1 MFSRIFRL
9 SESETKTLRVLS
21 AQATLPQ
28 SGKGT
33 SWVTVTRTGSFT
45 DPRYGRFEIT
55 PTMLSSMVANFEA
68 GIVGQ
73 DVFLDVNH
81 KPGDGS
87 AAKILKLSVE
97 GNRLR
102 ALVEWTDFGVKAVK
116 ERGFTYLSAEFADNW
131 QDNEAGAFHGP
142 TLLGAGLTV
151 RPVIKRLDP
160 ITLSCE
166 SGGDV
171 ETRVLAELAD
181 DLLKKAKQTMNKWQD
196 FLKKLADAGYS
207 AEVQAGIKKLGEALI
222 DENTPDDK
230 AAAVIAQLEGQAKQL
245 AAAET
250 QAKKLAEPEPEKKV
264 AAPAAAKV
272 LSEDD
277 VAALVAKKLAE
288 AEQAAAKKKQ
298 ARADAEKLLSETIA
312 AEKGLDDELKKQ
324 LSEEAVALLPEGA
337 TEAQV
342 KALAQHQITMGNRLA
357 ANKALTAMGYQVAGT
372 PHITVP
378 DEGVKQLSE
387 IYTDNL
393 KKTGIALTFAAA
405 DKLHPFTA
413 KVLSEFDRL
422 FARELNN
429 ERKLLAGT
437 QTDMANAN
445 LPYGVQREVIKEAL
459 SDLNVLNLVQTL
471 TDFSA
476 QATVQV
482 PYEERELGAVMND
495 GMVFEGQAIPFAGIT
510 QRMDTAFVNQMKL
523 ALVVTNEVVHF
534 TRSSLINWDALA
546 RNIQSNARILRE
558 LVARRIMNEIQRASD
573 AFNAVAVSNESI
585 TATASTGVF
594 KTAQWPVVRPHQVL
608 NLQGAAVGEVEHP
621 LKFVV
626 SGAEVKA
633 FDGSGAQSAG
643 TYYRIVNLNQGVFQL
658 VDQTGQPKTG
668 AATITAA
675 YSRASNIAKFDI
687 DLPVNTKLEEHLNG
701 LLRLVG
707 AQKAMMNGHRYRTP
721 DYLLMSPVLNDQI
734 TNASEFIADHKRN
747 GTDTTQAGDLLGIK
761 NISAYGTNAPN
772 TDLGDDRVIMGQ
784 RGLTTYTVVKPFAT
798 GELIELTNGQG
809 QPLGKKAA
817 YGEEYNSI
825 YTPKVL
831 RGGCTSIVVYSAT
844 ARAAL

>member
-9 SESETKTLRVLS
+9 SESKNKTLRVLS

-55 PTMLSSMVANFEA
+55 PTMLASMVANFDA
-68 GIVGQ
+68 GVVGQ

-181 DLLKKAKQTMNKWQD
+181 DLLKKAKQTMNKWQE
-196 FLKKLADAGYS
+196 FLKKLAAAGYS
-207 AEVQAGIKKLGEALI
+207 AEVQASIKKLGEALI
-222 DENTPDDK
+222 DENTPDEKSD
-230 AAAVIAQLEGQAKQL
+230 AVIAQLEGQAKQL

-250 QAKKLAEPEPEKKV
+250 QAKKLADPEPEKKV
-264 AAPAAAKV
+264 AAPAAKV
-272 LSEDD
+272 LSEAD
-277 VAALVAKKLAE
+277 VADLVAKKLAE
-288 AEQAAAKKKQ
+288 AAQAAAQKQQ

-324 LSEEAVALLPEGA
+324 LSEEAAALLPEGA

-357 ANKALTAMGYQVAGT
+357 ANKALAAMGYHVAGT

-393 KKTGIALTFAAA
+393 KKTGITLSFTAA
-405 DKLHPFTA
+405 DKLHPFTV

-422 FARELNN
+422 FARELNA

-437 QTDMANAN
+437 QTDMANTK

-658 VDQTGQPKTG
+658 VDQAGQPKTG

-675 YSRASNIAKFDI
+675 YSRASNIAKFDM
-687 DLPVNTKLEEHLNG
+687 DVPAGVKLEEHLNG